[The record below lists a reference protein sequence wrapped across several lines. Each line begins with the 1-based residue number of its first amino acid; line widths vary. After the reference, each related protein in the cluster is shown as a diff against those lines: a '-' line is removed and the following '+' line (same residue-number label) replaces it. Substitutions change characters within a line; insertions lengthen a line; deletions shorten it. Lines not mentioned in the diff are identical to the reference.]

1 MHVHQKMMLL
11 FGAIAYLQ
19 RLIDIAH
26 DVAIDVVLTASGE
39 SVIAIDLHT
48 ELGFR
53 SLK

>member
-19 RLIDIAH
+19 RLIAVDVDIDA
-26 DVAIDVVLTASGE
+26 VLAASGE

-48 ELGFR
+48 KLGFR